1 MIQALGSYISV
12 KEIESKGT
20 GLFISDSVGLER
32 VKIVSISKDNE
43 YYVSQS
49 EDFKIV
55 EGSEVYIKVNRNN
68 PKAYIQDGKDKVFFI
83 TLEDIVG
90 VDTDTVKYNK
100 TSDNVDCSNEKIEVK
115 ENN

>member
-1 MIQALGSYISV
+1 MIQALGNYISV

-43 YYVSQS
+43 YYISQS

-55 EGSEVYIKVNRNN
+55 EGSEVYIKIDNTK
-68 PKAYIQDGKDKVFFI
+68 PTPYIKDGNDKVFFI
-83 TLEDIVG
+83 TFDDIVA
-90 VDTDTVKYNK
+90 VDTNTVKYNK
-100 TSDNVDCSNEKIEVK
+100 TSDNTNCSNEKIEVK